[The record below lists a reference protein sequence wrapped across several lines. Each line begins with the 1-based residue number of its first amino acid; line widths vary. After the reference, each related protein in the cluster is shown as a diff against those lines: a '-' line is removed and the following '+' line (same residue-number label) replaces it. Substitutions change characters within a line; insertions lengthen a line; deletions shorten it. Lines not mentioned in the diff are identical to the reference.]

1 LTDLYDGG
9 ETKFGHGFW
18 NVMRIADGIEALEL
32 NANAMGR
39 PTVIY
44 PTLIWDDQTVI
55 LVDAGFPGQINAIRE
70 AMNKTGVA
78 FEKLNKVILTHQDID
93 HIGSLP
99 DIIKELHGKVD
110 VISHEIER
118 PYIQGDKPLIKMD
131 TQQMRKMAQSMPE
144 NSREMFEQI
153 LKNPPK
159 ARVDVTVTD
168 GQELPLC
175 GGISVIF
182 TPGHT
187 PGHIGLYHKRS
198 KTLIAGDSLTAAD
211 GKLFGPRPQAAA
223 DIEMAIKSLEKYKKY
238 GIDVVICYH
247 GGVFKDHVN
256 QRIEELIKGN

>member
-1 LTDLYDGG
+1 
-9 ETKFGHGFW
+9 
-18 NVMRIADGIEALEL
+18 MRIADGIEALEL
-32 NANAMGR
+32 NANSMGR

-44 PTLIWDDQTVI
+44 PTLMWDDETVI
-55 LVDAGFPGQINAIRE
+55 LVDTGFPGQINAIRE

-99 DIIKELHGKVD
+99 DIIKELHGKVE
-110 VISHEIER
+110 VICHEFEK

-131 TQQMRKMAQSMPE
+131 PAQMLKMAQSMPE
-144 NSREMFEQI
+144 NRREMFERT
-153 LKNPPK
+153 LRNPPK
-159 ARVDVTVTD
+159 ARVDATVTD

-187 PGHIGLYHKRS
+187 PGHIGLYHTKS
-198 KTLIAGDSLTAAD
+198 KTLVSGDSLIVQD
-211 GKLFGPRPQAAA
+211 GKLCGPRPQVAA
-223 DIEMAIKSLEKYKKY
+223 DIEMAIKSLEKYKNY
-238 GIDVVICYH
+238 DIDVVICYH

-256 QRIEELIKGN
+256 QRIAEFAKGY